1 LYKEEFILREA
12 ERRRKVGLL
21 QAKQAI
27 LAESLIP
34 PDIKNKGL
42 LELLDDAQDVYQPWL
57 RDVRDEDEIQKSED
71 ERLSEYYQAVTEQ
84 YLRNKALTEEMERG
98 E

>member
-1 LYKEEFILREA
+1 M
-12 ERRRKVGLL
+12 
-21 QAKQAI
+21 I

-34 PDIKNKGL
+34 PDVKNKGL
-42 LELLDDAQDVYQPWL
+42 LELLDDAQMVYQPWL

-71 ERLSEYYQAVTEQ
+71 ERLSEYYTAVTEQ